1 MIVVAWSQIQ
11 TSEVCA
17 KGRTWCSVDWAT
29 TSHLCCW
36 LTHWGRAF
44 IWTSTYETS
53 SIRVLWFRRQ
63 QYIRTTITSSGVTR
77 GCGGGRTAPGDT
89 LQGVTPEGKKFC
101 GQIYKEQWRNEVGQ
115 VKKLTPHPGEGDT
128 RMKAIKSDSDSDSD
142 EQKRSPGFFRKK

>member
-1 MIVVAWSQIQ
+1 MPKGERDAVWTELQHLISAVDSHTGGEPSSEPAHTKRRPYEFYDSGDNN
-11 TSEVCA
+11 TSE
-17 KGRTWCSVDWAT
+17 
-29 TSHLCCW
+29 
-36 LTHWGRAF
+36 
-44 IWTSTYETS
+44 
-53 SIRVLWFRRQ
+53 Q
-63 QYIRTTITSSGVTR
+63 QSQAVASLGDA
-77 GCGGGRTAPGDT
+77 GGGRTAPGDT